1 MYVVVWFDGKST
13 QIEDFLTLSEANTLY
28 GRVFKVD
35 PTAKVRFI
43 DREDHLN
50 G

>member
-1 MYVVVWFDGKST
+1 MYVVVWFDGVET
-13 QIEDFLTLSEANTLY
+13 HIESFLTISEANE
-28 GRVFKVD
+28 VFKKVWPLD
-35 PTAKVRFI
+35 KTAKVRFI